1 MAARRVERKARGGW
15 STGVALPPAAV
26 GAHGIPMLPDGFRTA
41 RLVLRPIAPEDAGPI
56 FDGYAQDAEVTRFLT
71 WRTVRSRAET
81 EAYIARCL
89 ATPPDASRTYV
100 LVGAED
106 GAVRGAFD
114 LRRDDPYRMGFGYV
128 LARRWWGQG
137 LMPEALAA
145 VAEWALAQPGVFRI
159 SALCDVE
166 NLASARA
173 MEKAGLV
180 REGLLRRRSVHPNI
194 GDEPRDCFLYARVR

>member
-1 MAARRVERKARGGW
+1 
-15 STGVALPPAAV
+15 
-26 GAHGIPMLPDGFRTA
+26 MLPDGFRTD

-56 FDGYAQDAEVTRFLT
+56 FDSYAQDAEVTRFLV
-71 WRTVRSRAET
+71 WRPHRSRDDT

-89 ATPPDASRTYV
+89 AKPPDEARTYV
-100 LVGAED
+100 LVGRED

-114 LRRDDPYRMGFGYV
+114 LRRDEPHRFGFGYV
-128 LARRWWGQG
+128 LARRCWGQG

-145 VAEWALAQPGVFRI
+145 VAEWALAQPGVFRFN
-159 SALCDVE
+159 ALCDVE

>member
-1 MAARRVERKARGGW
+1 
-15 STGVALPPAAV
+15 
-26 GAHGIPMLPDGFRTA
+26 
-41 RLVLRPIAPEDAGPI
+41 
-56 FDGYAQDAEVTRFLT
+56 
-71 WRTVRSRAET
+71 
-81 EAYIARCL
+81 
-89 ATPPDASRTYV
+89 V

-114 LRRDDPYRMGFGYV
+114 LRRDEPHRFGYV
-128 LARRWWGQG
+128 LARRCWGQG

-145 VAEWALAQPGVFRI
+145 VAEWALAQPGVFRFN
-159 SALCDVE
+159 ALCDAE

>member
-1 MAARRVERKARGGW
+1 MF
-15 STGVALPPAAV
+15 
-26 GAHGIPMLPDGFRTA
+26 PDTFATA
-41 RLVLRPIAPEDAGPI
+41 RLVLRPIAPGDAGPI
-56 FDGYAQDAEVTRFLT
+56 FETYAQDAEVTRFLT

-100 LVGAED
+100 LAGRD
-106 GAVRGAFD
+106 DDAVRGAFD
-114 LRRDDPYRMGFGYV
+114 LRRDDANRMGFGYV
-128 LARRWWGQG
+128 LARPWWGRG
-137 LMPEALAA
+137 LMTEALAA
-145 VAEWALAQPGVFRI
+145 VAEWALDRPAVFRI

-166 NLASARA
+166 NGASARV

-194 GDEPRDCFLYARVR
+194 GDEPRDCFIYARVR